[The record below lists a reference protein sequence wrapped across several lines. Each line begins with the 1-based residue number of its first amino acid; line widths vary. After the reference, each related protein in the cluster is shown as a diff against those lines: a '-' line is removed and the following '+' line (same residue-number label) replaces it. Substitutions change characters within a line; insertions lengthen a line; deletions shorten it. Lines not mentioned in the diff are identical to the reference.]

1 MAVAARLETLAGD
14 ERRSQKRRR
23 LHLEA
28 ALASSGD
35 EVSIHDISATG
46 VLLETDAKLEPFEGL
61 QVDLPEIGAT
71 QAVVIWNSG
80 RYFGCEFTAP
90 ISKAAISAALLR
102 APAAGRSVQSPPS
115 VEPEVLELGSRE
127 EIQGKGELSFAAK
140 GRIIV
145 GVSIALWALIL
156 WGGGVF

>member
-1 MAVAARLETLAGD
+1 MAVAARLETLAAD

-28 ALASSGD
+28 ALATSGD
-35 EVSIHDISATG
+35 EVMIHDISATG
-46 VLLETDAKLEPFEGL
+46 VLLETDAELEPFESL
-61 QVDLPEIGAT
+61 QFDLPEIGAT

-80 RYFGCEFTAP
+80 RYFGCEFAAP

-102 APAAGRSVQSPPS
+102 APVGGRALEPAPAAEAG
-115 VEPEVLELGSRE
+115 VLELGARDEIDGE
-127 EIQGKGELSFAAK
+127 EELSYATK

-156 WGGGVF
+156 WALGIF

>member
-1 MAVAARLETLAGD
+1 MVVAARLETLATD

-28 ALASSGD
+28 ALATSGD
-35 EVSIHDISATG
+35 EVLIHDISATG
-46 VLLETDAKLEPFEGL
+46 VLLETDAELEAFESL
-61 QVDLPEIGAT
+61 QFDLPEIGAT
-71 QAVVIWNSG
+71 QAVVIWSSG
-80 RYFGCEFTAP
+80 RYFGCEFTTP

-102 APAAGRSVQSPPS
+102 APAAGSPVDPAPAA
-115 VEPEVLELGSRE
+115 ETEVLELGAGDESHGE
-127 EIQGKGELSFAAK
+127 GKLPLATR

-156 WGGGVF
+156 WTVGVL